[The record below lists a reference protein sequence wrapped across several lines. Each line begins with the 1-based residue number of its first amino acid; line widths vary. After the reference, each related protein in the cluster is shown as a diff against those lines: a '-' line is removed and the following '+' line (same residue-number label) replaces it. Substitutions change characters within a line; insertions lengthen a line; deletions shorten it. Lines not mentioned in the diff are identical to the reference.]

1 MSSKLDRDEGTI
13 DWGDEELADEETTR
27 EILDQFPEPVRTT
40 AQATGNPSRW
50 SDERHMREEFGIP
63 AWDAE
68 RFDYEDV
75 IPNCWEHSWNAGTD
89 RIAGGTDFLAR
100 GKPGKGK
107 STLGCYVA
115 IRQLETNDE
124 KVVWRGSSSRSEWL
138 ALAPWTVLCLPE
150 GVPITAR
157 LESKDP
163 TEPAV
168 ELGVGELEEIVR
180 EVRRYNDP
188 VDLNRQLDQGTFHV
202 VYPDSLLRGCQEILD
217 RDDEKQYDTPPKRDT
232 LFSEE
237 DPANHWW
244 FAWALA
250 RVNHGPHHWTT
261 WICDEIGDIAPQS
274 AQKDQFGTYQKVELL
289 KDLWVDAR
297 KFGLSVFLFGHSEV
311 DIHQAVRHKIRWRIQ
326 MPGTA
331 NPTTASDVVGFEGIP
346 MDREVTDEYSIGKS
360 LMYNETHF
368 EPFRWKDVP
377 TPTAYKLK
385 IEVGR

>member
-1 MSSKLDRDEGTI
+1 MSSQPNRDGTI
-13 DWGDEELADEETTR
+13 DWGDENVADDETKA
-27 EILDQFPEPVRTT
+27 EVLGQFHEPVRTT
-40 AQATGNPSRW
+40 EQATGNASRW
-50 SDERHMREEFGIP
+50 PDSRHMRDAFGIP
-63 AWDAE
+63 AWDAS

-75 IPNCWEHSWNAGTD
+75 IPNCWEHSWDAGSG

-107 STLGCYVA
+107 STLANYVA
-115 IRQLETNDE
+115 IRQVEANNE

-138 ALAPWTVLCLPE
+138 PLAPWTVLCLPD

-168 ELGVGELEEIVR
+168 ELGVDELEKIVR
-180 EVRRYNDP
+180 EVRRYSDP
-188 VDLNRQLDQGTFHV
+188 VDLNRQLDQGTVHV
-202 VYPDSLLRGCQEILD
+202 VYPDPRLRGCQEVLD
-217 RDDEKQYDTPPKRDT
+217 RDDEKQYDTPPERDT
-232 LFSEE
+232 LFSRE

-261 WICDEIGDIAPQS
+261 WICDEVGDIAPQS
-274 AQKDQFGTYQKVELL
+274 ARKDQFGTYQKVELL
-289 KDLWVDAR
+289 KDMWVDAR
-297 KFGLSVFLFGHSEV
+297 KFGLSIFLFGHSEV
-311 DIHQAVRHKIRWRIQ
+311 DIHRYIRHKIRWRIQ

-331 NPTTASDVVGFEGIP
+331 NPTTASDVVGFETVP
-346 MDREVTDEYSIGKS
+346 MGREVCDEYDIGKA
-360 LMYNETHF
+360 LMYNETHY

-377 TPTAYKLK
+377 APTSYKLK

>member
-1 MSSKLDRDEGTI
+1 MSSINWGSEDVADDETKA
-13 DWGDEELADEETTR
+13 EVLA
-27 EILDQFPEPVRTT
+27 QFNDPVRTT
-40 AQATGNPSRW
+40 FQATGNSARW
-50 SDERHMREEFGIP
+50 TDARYMREEFGIP

-75 IPNCWEHSWNAGTD
+75 VPNCWEHSWDAEGD
-89 RIAGGTDFLAR
+89 RITGGTDFLAR

-107 STLGCYVA
+107 STLACYVA
-115 IRQLETNDE
+115 IRQIEANNE

-138 ALAPWTVLCLPE
+138 PLAPWAVLCLPE
-150 GVPITAR
+150 GVDIRAR

-168 ELGVGELEEIVR
+168 ELGVDDLKAIVR
-180 EVRRYNDP
+180 EVVRYSDP
-188 VDLNRQLDQGTFHV
+188 VDLNRRVLEQGTFHV
-202 VYPDSLLRGCQEILD
+202 VYPDPRLQGCQEVYE
-217 RDDEKQYDTPPKRDT
+217 RDQEKRYDTPPNRET
-232 LFSEE
+232 LFAEG

-274 AQKDQFGTYQKVELL
+274 ARKDQFGTYQKVELL
-289 KDLWVDAR
+289 KDMWVDAR
-297 KFGLSVFLFGHSEV
+297 KFGLSIFLFGHSEV
-311 DIHQAVRHKIRWRIQ
+311 DIHQSIRHKIRWRIQ

-331 NPTTASDVVGFEGIP
+331 NPTTASDVVGFESVP
-346 MDREVTDEYSIGKS
+346 MDHEITDRYPIGKA

-368 EPFRWKDVP
+368 DAFRWKDVP
-377 TPTAYKLK
+377 SPTSYKLK
-385 IEVGR
+385 IEVAR

>member
-1 MSSKLDRDEGTI
+1 MSSI
-13 DWGDEELADEETTR
+13 NWGDEDVVDEATKR
-27 EILDQFPEPVRTT
+27 EVLESLEDPVRSTS
-40 AQATGNPSRW
+40 QATDNSSRW
-50 SDERHMREEFGIP
+50 GDARYMREHVPPGDRGIP
-63 AWDAE
+63 PWEPD
-68 RFDYEDV
+68 RFDYPGV
-75 IPNCWEHSWNAGTD
+75 IPNAWEHSWDAGGE

-107 STLGCYVA
+107 STLGTYIAV
-115 IRQLETNDE
+115 RMLEVNDE
-124 KVVWRGSSSRSEWL
+124 TVVWRGSSSRSEWL
-138 ALAPWTVLCLPE
+138 PLAPYTVLCLPE
-150 GVPITAR
+150 GVPISAR

-168 ELGVGELEEIVR
+168 ELGVDDLEEIVR
-180 EVRRYNDP
+180 EVRRYRDP
-188 VDLNRQLDQGTFHV
+188 VDLNRRVLDRSTFHV
-202 VYPDSLLRGCQEILD
+202 VYPDPRLRGCQEVLE
-217 RDDEKQYDTPPKRDT
+217 RDSEKRYDTPPRRET

-274 AQKDQFGTYQKVELL
+274 ATKDSFGTYQKVELL

-297 KFGLSVFLFGHSEV
+297 KFGLSIFLFAHSEV
-311 DIHQAVRHKIRWRIQ
+311 DIHQAIRHKIRWRIQ

-331 NPTTASDVVGFEGIP
+331 NPTTSSDVVGFESVP
-346 MDREVTDEYSIGKS
+346 MDAQLTDNYPIGKA

-368 EPFRWKDVP
+368 EAFRWRDMP
-377 TPTAYKLK
+377 AGTDYKLK